1 VSRVDLTVPDI
12 GNFADILVV
21 EVLVKTGDSIEV
33 DAPLVTLETDKASMD
48 VPATSAGTVTD
59 VLLKAGDKVSK
70 GTVIVR
76 VETNS
81 QADADGGGADSAGSA
96 SAGSASVG
104 SAGAR
109 GAGSAGASATGAG
122 GAGSARA
129 SAADVDGA
137 ADSGLTTGG
146 STGGRVSG
154 SADGG
159 ADGGPAGAST
169 GEAHGSGNA
178 GNTQDSDAEF
188 SAAFD
193 ADELERTVTQPVL
206 ALTAAQVAA
215 ASGNT
220 GSHAAL
226 RKGTADA
233 GSINSGATARSDA
246 SGDTVRM
253 PIPDLS
259 RHDRA
264 EVEFNRSTQLLVLG
278 SGPGGY
284 TAAFRAADL
293 GMKVTLVERWPS
305 LGGVCLNVGCI
316 PSKTLLH
323 AAKVIEDAEAMGA
336 HGIAFGAPAIDM
348 EKLRNWKSSVVKKL
362 TGGLRVLAKQ
372 RKVEVVQGVGR
383 FVSPNVIE
391 VMGSSGSERIH
402 FDYCIIAAGS
412 EAVKLPGLPM
422 DQRVMDSTDALEL
435 PEFSGG
441 LLVIGG
447 GIIGLE
453 MACVYDALGSRV
465 SVVELTPSLM
475 PGTDPDLVRPL
486 EKRIKGR
493 YEQILTGT
501 KVARVEP
508 LLEGLRV
515 TFEGDKA
522 PPEPQIY
529 DRILVAVGRVPN
541 GKTVG
546 AENAGVTVT
555 DRGYI
560 PVDKQMRTNLPHIF
574 AIGDIAGPPMLAH
587 KAMHE
592 AKVAA
597 EVAAGQKSAF
607 DARVIPSV
615 AYTDPEIAWVGLT
628 ETEAKAKNIP
638 YKKGTFP
645 WLANGRS
652 LSLGREEG
660 LTKMLFDPETHRV
673 LGGGIVG
680 TNAGDLISEIA
691 LAIETGCDAADIGLT
706 IHPHP
711 TLSETIA
718 GAADAFEGTLT
729 DLFIPKR

>member
-1 VSRVDLTVPDI
+1 MPHL
-12 GNFADILVV
+12 
-21 EVLVKTGDSIEV
+21 
-33 DAPLVTLETDKASMD
+33 
-48 VPATSAGTVTD
+48 
-59 VLLKAGDKVSK
+59 
-70 GTVIVR
+70 
-76 VETNS
+76 
-81 QADADGGGADSAGSA
+81 
-96 SAGSASVG
+96 
-104 SAGAR
+104 
-109 GAGSAGASATGAG
+109 
-122 GAGSARA
+122 
-129 SAADVDGA
+129 
-137 ADSGLTTGG
+137 
-146 STGGRVSG
+146 GRS
-154 SADGG
+154 
-159 ADGGPAGAST
+159 
-169 GEAHGSGNA
+169 
-178 GNTQDSDAEF
+178 
-188 SAAFD
+188 
-193 ADELERTVTQPVL
+193 
-206 ALTAAQVAA
+206 
-215 ASGNT
+215 
-220 GSHAAL
+220 
-226 RKGTADA
+226 
-233 GSINSGATARSDA
+233 
-246 SGDTVRM
+246 
-253 PIPDLS
+253 
-259 RHDRA
+259 DRA
-264 EVEFNRSTQLLVLG
+264 EGEFNRSTQVLVLG

-293 GMKVTLVERWPS
+293 GMQVTLVERWPV

-316 PSKTLLH
+316 PSKALLH

-336 HGIAFGAPAIDM
+336 NGIAFGAPAIDM
-348 EKLRNWKSSVVKKL
+348 DKLRGWKASVVKKL
-362 TGGLRVLAKQ
+362 TGGLQVLAKQ

-383 FVSPNVIE
+383 FVSSNVIE
-391 VMGSSGSERIH
+391 VMGSSGSQRIR

-412 EAVKLPGLPM
+412 EAVKLPGLPT

-465 SVVELTPSLM
+465 SVVELTPQLM

-501 KVARVEP
+501 KVTRVEP

-515 TFEGDKA
+515 TFEGEKA
-522 PPEPQIY
+522 PSEPKIY
-529 DRILVAVGRVPN
+529 DRVLVAVGRVPN
-541 GKTVG
+541 GKAIN
-546 AENAGVTVT
+546 AESAGVNVS

-560 PVDKQMRTNLPHIF
+560 PVDKQMRTNVPHIF
-574 AIGDIAGPPMLAH
+574 AIGDIAAPPMLAH

-597 EVAAGQKSAF
+597 EVAAGHKSAF

-638 YKKGTFP
+638 YKKGQFP
-645 WLANGRS
+645 WVANGRS
-652 LSLGREEG
+652 LSLGRDEG
-660 LTKMLFDPETHRV
+660 FTKLLFDPDTHRV

-691 LAIETGCDAADIGLT
+691 LAIETGCDAADVGLT

-711 TLSETIA
+711 TLSETVA

-729 DLFIPKR
+729 DLYIPKR